1 MGITAL
7 IVGIIGGLCAVM
19 GIITAVEII
28 PVVMPQLTW
37 MFWFMLSA
45 ILYLTTIAFILSR
58 GYE

>member
-45 ILYLTTIAFILSR
+45 ILYLTAIAFILSR

>member
-7 IVGIIGGLCAVM
+7 IVGIVGGLCAVV

>member
-7 IVGIIGGLCAVM
+7 IVGIAGGLCAVM

-28 PVVMPQLTW
+28 PAVMPQLTW
-37 MFWFMLSA
+37 MFWFVLSA
-45 ILYLTTIAFILSR
+45 ILYLTAIAFILSR